1 MSLEWLQHRKVYTPT
16 SHPSAITSACHSAS
30 FTTKVSMVAMMV
42 DDPVMTPRKMAWEP
56 AGTFGHFG
64 DSDLRSQGASNKW
77 FLLFLVDFLGLLMGL
92 YWFTLG
98 RSIVD
103 WAKLDEHR
111 RASCFINNLGLN
123 REIINN
129 E

>member
-1 MSLEWLQHRKVYTPT
+1 
-16 SHPSAITSACHSAS
+16 
-30 FTTKVSMVAMMV
+30 MVAMMV

-56 AGTFGHFG
+56 AGAFGHLG

-77 FLLFLVDFLGLLMGL
+77 FLFFLVDFLGLLMGCL

-103 WAKLDEHR
+103 WVKLDEHR